1 MSRFSRFGNDL
12 YRGKVSINFTG
23 RRRLWYSI
31 SLVLVVV
38 AIASLWIRPLNM
50 GIEFEGGAEYRVSLP
65 ADRVSQSLAEQLRD
79 DVAASGVENAA
90 NPVVTTSG
98 DEAILVRT
106 ETLTTEESD
115 EVVQAILDSTGVSL
129 DDISQSEVGA
139 SWGREVANR
148 ALTGVAVFLVVVSL
162 FIAAWFREW
171 KMSAAALIALAHDIT
186 ITIGIYALSG
196 FEVTPATVTGVLTIL
211 GFSLYDKVVV
221 FDKIRENTHL
231 MRQAKQSYSEAA
243 NLAVNQTLVRS
254 INTSLV
260 AVVPVAGLLY
270 AGVIQLGTGPLKDL
284 ALALMVGV
292 MVGAYSSVFL
302 APRVLVHLKGTEKEI
317 QLAERRAAARRKRAE
332 KYGQVPTFSENM
344 PLYDEESGKRTKA
357 KTKFVAPPDKNAKKA
372 KPTGPATAPARGDE
386 AIGAGRVVPQA
397 NRPLKPSGTAKRA
410 QPSRQ
415 SRSKR
420 GKK

>member
-1 MSRFSRFGNDL
+1 MSKFSRFGNDL
-12 YRGKVSINFTG
+12 YRGQVSLNFVG
-23 RRRLWYSI
+23 RRRLWYTI
-31 SLVLVVV
+31 SAVLVLI

-50 GIEFEGGAEYRVSLP
+50 GIEFEGGAEYRISLP
-65 ADRVSQSLAEQLRD
+65 SEDVTQNLAEQIRD
-79 DVAASGVENAA
+79 DVAATDIDNASE
-90 NPVVTTSG
+90 PIVTTSG
-98 DEAILVRT
+98 DAAILVRT

-115 EVVQAILDSTGVSL
+115 IVVQAILDSTGVAEA
-129 DDISQSEVGA
+129 DISQSEVGA
-139 SWGREVANR
+139 SWGREVAQR
-148 ALTGVAVFLVVVSL
+148 ALTGVAVFLIVVSL

-221 FDKIRENTHL
+221 FDKIRENTHQ
-231 MRQAKQSYSEAA
+231 MRQARQSYSEAA

-260 AVVPVAGLLY
+260 AIVPVAGLLY

-302 APRVLVHLKGTEKEI
+302 APRVLVHLKGNEQAIKE
-317 QLAERRAAARRKRAE
+317 AERRAAARRKKAD
-332 KYGQVPTFSENM
+332 KYAVVPTFSDNM
-344 PLYDEESGKRTKA
+344 PLYDEDSGKRTSE
-357 KTKFVAPPDKNAKKA
+357 KTRSTAPGAGSAPVTAPP
-372 KPTGPATAPARGDE
+372 RGDE
-386 AIGAGRVVPQA
+386 ALGAGRVVPQA
-397 NRPLKPSGTAKRA
+397 NRPLKESGTAGRA
-410 QPSRQ
+410 QPTRQ